1 MKKIYKRSY
10 VFVLSF
16 ILTICMMSGVTF
28 AGDRNNPLQ
37 KNSSSITWNGHSS
50 FTITNE
56 KGTRIVTDPFGDGIG
71 YKVQDLYAEI
81 VTVSHDHF
89 DHNNLGAIKSNF
101 TAIRERGQF
110 KINDIKI
117 KGTKTYHDTE
127 AGTQRGENTVYTYKI
142 DGVNVCHLGDLGHEL
157 STAQIKSIGKVDILM
172 IPVGGLYTI
181 DAEVASKVVSQLDPK
196 VVIPMHY
203 KTKALIPDFGQ
214 LSKVDS
220 FIEKM
225 KDWKVT
231 NADTFS
237 FNKSEIKELKEKQIV
252 VFNLYK

>member
-1 MKKIYKRSY
+1 MKRNYKRGY

-16 ILTICMMSGVTF
+16 VLTICMISGVAF
-28 AGDRNNPLQ
+28 AGGI
-37 KNSSSITWNGHSS
+37 NSIIGKKDSTIKLNGHSS

-56 KGTRIVTDPFGDGIG
+56 KGTRIVTDPYGDGIG
-71 YKVQDLYAEI
+71 YKAQELYAEI

-101 TAIRERGQF
+101 TAIRERGTF
-110 KINDIKI
+110 KIDGIKI
-117 KGTKTYHDTE
+117 KGTKTYHDPE
-127 AGTQRGENTVYTYKI
+127 AGALRGENTVYTYKI

-157 STAQIKSIGKVDILM
+157 SKDEIESIGKVDILM

-181 DAEVASKVVSQLDPK
+181 DAEVAAKVVSQLNPK

-203 KTKALIPDFGQ
+203 KTEVLIPEFGEV
-214 LSKVDS
+214 SKVDI

-225 KDWKVT
+225 KDWKVVKAET
-231 NADTFS
+231 FTFS
-237 FNKSEIKELKEKQIV
+237 KAEITKSEEKKIV
-252 VFNLYK
+252 ILNFDK